1 MKKVKENVIS
11 YTIDK
16 AIFGDFAIL
25 VNNGEVVVKAPWY
38 FSKQRIQDAIKENK
52 NWIIKKLNEME
63 EVSLY
68 NSAKILGINYAV
80 KVIYANIKTPELNLN
95 NNYIEIKLPAKLKG
109 RNNKKIIDVILN
121 KMYAKLAERHLENV
135 CEEIRIE
142 TGLVPEDYSIIQ
154 NSKEMAKFDFDKKEI
169 SKMSDKTN
177 LSVEQLLKKANN
189 ASSLIEALEYS
200 NLALKKKY
208 CYKTLMLRGIIF
220 ENLLMYDEAIEEYN
234 CAYFEEQEDLEC
246 VKALMYLYIM
256 TFKYNRAVDM
266 AIEILEK
273 ESDKKEKCDTMISLI
288 AIYVEQDQLSKA

>member
-16 AIFGDFAIL
+16 AIFGDFSIL

-38 FSKQRIQDAIKENK
+38 FSKQRIQDAIRENK

-68 NSAKILGINYAV
+68 NSAKILGINYAI
-80 KVIYANIKTPELNLN
+80 KVIYANIKTPVLNLN

-135 CEEIRIE
+135 FEEIRIE

-169 SKMSDKTN
+169 YQISTSRID
-177 LSVEQLLKKANN
+177 VAFRHFY
-189 ASSLIEALEYS
+189 LITGETYP
-200 NLALKKKY
+200 
-208 CYKTLMLRGIIF
+208 
-220 ENLLMYDEAIEEYN
+220 
-234 CAYFEEQEDLEC
+234 
-246 VKALMYLYIM
+246 
-256 TFKYNRAVDM
+256 
-266 AIEILEK
+266 
-273 ESDKKEKCDTMISLI
+273 
-288 AIYVEQDQLSKA
+288 

>member
-16 AIFGDFAIL
+16 AIFGDFSIV

-38 FSKQRIQDAIKENK
+38 FSKQRIQDAIRENK

-68 NSAKILGINYAV
+68 NSAKILGINYAI

-135 CEEIRIE
+135 FEEIRIE

-169 SKMSDKTN
+169 YINSKIMELDEN
-177 LSVEQLLKKANN
+177 CIRYIIIHELCHLK
-189 ASSLIEALEYS
+189 
-200 NLALKKKY
+200 
-208 CYKTLMLRGIIF
+208 YKTHAKSF
-220 ENLLMYDEAIEEYN
+220 YKLLQKYFPKYEKYDEILSEYK
-234 CAYFEEQEDLEC
+234 F
-246 VKALMYLYIM
+246 
-256 TFKYNRAVDM
+256 
-266 AIEILEK
+266 
-273 ESDKKEKCDTMISLI
+273 
-288 AIYVEQDQLSKA
+288 

>member
-38 FSKQRIQDAIKENK
+38 FSKQRIQDAIRENK
-52 NWIIKKLNEME
+52 NWIIKKLKEME

-135 CEEIRIE
+135 FEEIRIE

-154 NSKEMAKFDFDKKEI
+154 IQKKWL
-169 SKMSDKTN
+169 N
-177 LSVEQLLKKANN
+177 LI
-189 ASSLIEALEYS
+189 LI
-200 NLALKKKY
+200 KKK
-208 CYKTLMLRGIIF
+208 F
-220 ENLLMYDEAIEEYN
+220 
-234 CAYFEEQEDLEC
+234 
-246 VKALMYLYIM
+246 
-256 TFKYNRAVDM
+256 
-266 AIEILEK
+266 ILIQK
-273 ESDKKEKCDTMISLI
+273 
-288 AIYVEQDQLSKA
+288 